1 MVSEIE
7 RSTQTER
14 WSFTNLDLTKAFW
27 TEVVH
32 EPSDLKVTD

>member
-7 RSTQTER
+7 RS
-14 WSFTNLDLTKAFW
+14 TNLDLTKAFW